1 MDRKTETAA
10 VVSIESARRDGCA
23 LTPAEVARLRKMLEQ
38 FDQIVVQCP
47 IAKRAVSDR

>member
-1 MDRKTETAA
+1 MKKGSG
-10 VVSIESARRDGCA
+10 VVIPIDVARRGSCG

-38 FDQIVVQCP
+38 FDQILTACP